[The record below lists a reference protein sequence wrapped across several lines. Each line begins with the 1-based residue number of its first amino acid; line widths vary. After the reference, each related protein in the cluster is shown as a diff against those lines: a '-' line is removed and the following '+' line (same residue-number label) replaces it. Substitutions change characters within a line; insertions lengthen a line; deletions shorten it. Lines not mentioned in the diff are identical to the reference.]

1 VVRCECEEDFR
12 IFRFF
17 TACQQKLTQTG
28 DFVASELSRQRLRD
42 AIKALNLTDK
52 AFAKAGGITRQT
64 LSGYLNTDR
73 EPTRDTLA
81 NWVREYKLNAHWL
94 LTGEEEMLQTGGT
107 TALSDPIAQRVD
119 QVARTMRES
128 GAEELDML
136 RAVRAML
143 EGEIAKI
150 TKARGRSGACES
162 NPYVGGV
169 ADEAPSSSPAPKKA
183 AGDNT
188 T

>member
-1 VVRCECEEDFR
+1 M
-12 IFRFF
+12 
-17 TACQQKLTQTG
+17 
-28 DFVASELSRQRLRD
+28 ASELSRQRLRD

-81 NWVREYKLNAHWL
+81 NWVRECKLNAHWL
-94 LTGEEEMLQTGGT
+94 LTGEEEMLHTGGT

-128 GAEELDML
+128 GADELDML

-143 EGEIAKI
+143 EGEIAKLA
-150 TKARGRSGACES
+150 KERGEYHAHEIRNGLPTATE
-162 NPYVGGV
+162 PGPIYDPRKV
-169 ADEAPSSSPAPKKA
+169 
-183 AGDNT
+183 AGDRT
-188 T
+188 D

>member
-1 VVRCECEEDFR
+1 M
-12 IFRFF
+12 
-17 TACQQKLTQTG
+17 
-28 DFVASELSRQRLRD
+28 ASELSRQRLRD

-52 AFAKAGGITRQT
+52 AFAQAGGITRQT

-94 LTGEEEMLQTGGT
+94 LTGEEEMLQTDGT

-119 QVARTMRES
+119 QVVRTMRES
-128 GAEELDML
+128 GADELDML

-143 EGEIAKI
+143 EGEITKI

-162 NPYVGGV
+162 NLGM
-169 ADEAPSSSPAPKKA
+169 ADEAPSSSLDPKKA

-188 T
+188 A